1 MKADL
6 EEIIVYFDGACEP
19 VNPGGV
25 GSWGFVVF
33 FRDKIIHFGYGV
45 LGEGEGVSKSRSIL
59 LSARRLNAFERVF

>member
-1 MKADL
+1 
-6 EEIIVYFDGACEP
+6 